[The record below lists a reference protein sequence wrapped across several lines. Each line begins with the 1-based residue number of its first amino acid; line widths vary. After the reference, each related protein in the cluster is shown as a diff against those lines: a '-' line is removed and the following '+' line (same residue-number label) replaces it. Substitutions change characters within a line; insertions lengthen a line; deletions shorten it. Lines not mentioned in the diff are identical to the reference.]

1 MASPELLE
9 ACKTWV
15 EKGPDTGY
23 DDDID
28 VLQGVSFEK
37 CSELV
42 KEKKLGAAPPSAPVH
57 TVSSVA
63 AAAPSRL
70 HIPNLF
76 KSEFFIVVSLSI
88 LLPLLVIGF
97 YTGWKYKWPE
107 DKKKSP
113 P

>member
-1 MASPELLE
+1 MVSPEELE

-15 EKGPDTGY
+15 QKGPDSNYNENTDIL
-23 DDDID
+23 DDFSYEQCDEI
-28 VLQGVSFEK
+28 
-37 CSELV
+37 V
-42 KEKKLGAAPPSAPVH
+42 KGQKPGAAPPSAPVH
-57 TVSSVA
+57 TVSSVV